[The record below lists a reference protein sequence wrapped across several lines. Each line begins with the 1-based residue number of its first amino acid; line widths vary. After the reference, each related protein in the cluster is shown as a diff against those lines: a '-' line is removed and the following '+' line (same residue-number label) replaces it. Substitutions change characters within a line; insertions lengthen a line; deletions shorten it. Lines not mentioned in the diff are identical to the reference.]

1 MTMSPDVQSV
11 DGSVWDVIV
20 IGAGLAGTLAAHQ
33 LSAGGVRT
41 LLVEKK
47 AFPREKVCGACLN
60 ASALATLR
68 SAGLGTLIDGLGG
81 IRLEALD
88 LGYAGRSTQFA
99 LAGGMALSRATLDAA
114 LVAAAVASGTV
125 FLPETQGVVGPV
137 SSDLRHVLLERAGH
151 EVTALARVVLVATGL
166 GQARFN
172 GDTKVS
178 SPPAVGSRVG
188 AGCTVEGF
196 PDFYREGTVFMA
208 VGQGGYVGLVRVEG
222 GRLNVAAAYETNHV
236 RRCGDPGAAAERIL
250 TEAGFAP
257 VPSLRHATWRGTL
270 PLTRRTSPIAGERF
284 FLIGD
289 ATGYVEPFTGE
300 GMAWALASGHA
311 VAPLAVRALEC
322 WTPSWPL
329 AWISFHRRSVGR
341 RQVVCRAVAAV
352 LRHPWL
358 AHAVFGLAAR
368 APRTTQS
375 MIRRV
380 SAPFAFPLPV

>member
-1 MTMSPDVQSV
+1 MTMSPDVESV

-81 IRLEALD
+81 IGLEALD
-88 LGYAGRSTQFA
+88 MGYAGRSTQFA

-125 FLPETQGVVGPV
+125 FLPEAQGVVGPV
-137 SSDLRHVLLERAGH
+137 SSDLRHVLLERAGRK
-151 EVTALARVVLVATGL
+151 VTALARVVLVATGL

-188 AGCTVEGF
+188 AG
-196 PDFYREGTVFMA
+196 
-208 VGQGGYVGLVRVEG
+208 
-222 GRLNVAAAYETNHV
+222 
-236 RRCGDPGAAAERIL
+236 
-250 TEAGFAP
+250 
-257 VPSLRHATWRGTL
+257 
-270 PLTRRTSPIAGERF
+270 
-284 FLIGD
+284 
-289 ATGYVEPFTGE
+289 
-300 GMAWALASGHA
+300 
-311 VAPLAVRALEC
+311 
-322 WTPSWPL
+322 
-329 AWISFHRRSVGR
+329 
-341 RQVVCRAVAAV
+341 
-352 LRHPWL
+352 
-358 AHAVFGLAAR
+358 
-368 APRTTQS
+368 
-375 MIRRV
+375 
-380 SAPFAFPLPV
+380 